1 MAEQQNVI
9 WRYARAIGQQAGLV
23 VVLVVGIGIGILLH
37 AIFSEDVGKAETPVV
52 ASTQP
57 SEPGEA
63 DEADEAPIQEWTCS
77 MHPEVR
83 RLEPGLCPKCGMK
96 LIPVKPTKAGGL
108 REFSVSEAGKALM
121 DIETVAVE
129 RKFVQAEI
137 RMVGE
142 IDYDET
148 RLAYITAWVPG
159 RLDKL
164 YVDYTGVPVQ
174 KGDHMV
180 YIYSPELLSAQEE
193 LLQAREAV
201 EALVRSDVG
210 IVREMSEATV
220 VASREKL
227 RLLGLAPEQIET
239 LEATG
244 QAEDHLTI
252 YSPVAG
258 IVIHKNAQ
266 EGMYVSTGSR
276 IYTLADLSQVWVKLD
291 AYESDL
297 IWVRYGQTVEFTT
310 ISHPGETFTGTIAF
324 IDPILTPGTRTVKV
338 RVNAPNAAGK
348 LKPGM
353 FVKAI
358 VRAQVAAGGKVM
370 DPHLAGKWMCRM
382 HPEIVKEGPG
392 VCDIC
397 EMPLERTESLG
408 YVGIDPDKTDKP
420 LVILATAVLRTGT
433 RAIVYVEK
441 PDAEEPTFVGREI
454 LLGPRAGDY
463 YIVRSGLAEGDRV
476 VRRGNFKIDSAL
488 QILAKPSMMSPEG
501 GAAGGHDH
509 GPKKK
514 TAKGP
519 DAKGELPAM
528 FLHRVQ
534 AVLSAAEAVHDAI
547 AEEDLAASRR
557 AFEALGDT
565 VRSIDTA
572 DLTDLTDHQR
582 MMWNEYAMRLGNDA
596 VEGSEAKMPKEL
608 QRVAKSLETNIALLK
623 KTFGLHGEHP
633 FASSRP
639 PVPPE
644 FRQQLGSLFDAY
656 FELQRA
662 LAADQVSTKSVKVQQ
677 ALAGVDMGLLA
688 GDDHTAWMD
697 LASGLEKILS
707 DAAEATEIDTQR
719 LAFSLLSEQMS
730 AIANRFG
737 PGGEGPLFEMRCP
750 MAFNSR
756 GARWLQPEE
765 SVRNPYFGAAMPQCG
780 NVVNVIQAQSEPGEK
795 GSEHGRGSH

>member
-1 MAEQQNVI
+1 MAEGQNVI
-9 WRYARAIGQQAGLV
+9 RRYARAIGQQAGLV
-23 VVLVVGIGIGILLH
+23 VVAVACIGIGILLH
-37 AIFSEDVGKAETPVV
+37 ATFSDDVGEAGTPVV

-57 SEPGEA
+57 GEPGEA
-63 DEADEAPIQEWTCS
+63 GEAPIQQWTCS

-83 RLEPGLCPKCGMK
+83 RSEPGKCPKCPMQ
-96 LIPVKPTKAGGL
+96 LIPVPLSKAAGL

-148 RLAYITAWVPG
+148 RLAYITAWAPG

-193 LLQAREAV
+193 LLQARAAV
-201 EALVRSDVG
+201 EVLARSDVG

-227 RLLGLAPEQIET
+227 RLLGLTPEQIET
-239 LEATG
+239 LETTG
-244 QAEDHLTI
+244 QASDHLTI
-252 YSPVAG
+252 YSPAAG

-276 IYTLADLSQVWVKLD
+276 IYTVADLSQVWVKLD

-370 DPHLAGKWMCRM
+370 DPNLAGKWMCRM

-392 VCDIC
+392 ACDIC

-408 YVGIDPDKTDKP
+408 YVGIDPDKADKP
-420 LVILATAVLRTGT
+420 LVIPVTAVLRTGT
-433 RAIVYVEK
+433 RAIVYVET

-463 YIVRSGLAEGDRV
+463 YIVRNGLAEGDRV

-501 GAAGGHDH
+501 GAAGGRDH

-514 TAKGP
+514 TAEGL
-519 DAKGELPAM
+519 DAQDKLPAM

-534 AVLSAAEAVHDAI
+534 AVLSAADVVRDTAA
-547 AEEDLAASRR
+547 AEDLPASRR
-557 AFEALGDT
+557 AFETLGDA
-565 VRSIDTA
+565 VRSVDAA
-572 DLTDLTDHQR
+572 DLTDHRR
-582 MMWNEYAMRLGNDA
+582 MLWNEYAMRLANDA
-596 VEGSEAKMPKEL
+596 IEGSQANTFEDL
-608 QRVAKSLETNIALLK
+608 QRAAESLETNIASLK
-623 KTFGLHGEHP
+623 KAFGLHGDHP
-633 FASSRP
+633 LGSSRP
-639 PVPPE
+639 PAPPE

-688 GDDHTAWMD
+688 GDDHTTWMD

-707 DAAEATEIDTQR
+707 DAAEATEIEAQR

-737 PGGEGPLFEMRCP
+737 PPGAGPLFEMQCP

-756 GARWLQPEE
+756 GARWLQPDGG
-765 SVRNPYFGAAMPQCG
+765 VRNPYFGAAMPKCG
-780 NVVNVIQAQSEPGEK
+780 SVVNVIQAQSETGEK
-795 GSEHGRGSH
+795 GPEHGRGPH